1 MTTADALYSEK
12 WTSFLRMARE
22 DYELNYLPILTQA
35 DNLMKEIGLTK
46 FYIKEPYVLVG
57 GKISSVCDERTK
69 IEDIKHPNNV
79 QHWGYN
85 FDYLYGDDSLTKIK
99 DILSGNG
106 KLLNNWIYYLGTK
119 WFFNNMDFFNK
130 DHLIN
135 ENWRA
140 FKSCILAIWSDERPA
155 FCGFSNN
162 IQLKAWFYMNDKPG
176 KTHEIISKWRS
187 MYMDIDKTIV
197 PDLKWGFMDPAWTGF
212 HYNPS
217 TFNTAYLKNLV
228 ELSRKHIETIIDNRR
243 IQLGIAQTELSITIT
258 QVQLWK
264 HDKDLRKILDDHI
277 KNYRALTVSFEDMK
291 KANTTLQKKVENQD
305 KLITELNEK
314 LETLIKFFHGFKEHA
329 PKEMLRL
336 LMTTVEPLKS
346 IESISVGITKA

>member
-1 MTTADALYSEK
+1 MTTADALYGDK
-12 WTSFLRMARE
+12 WTSFLRMAME
-22 DYELNYLPILTQA
+22 DYELNYLPIFTQA

-46 FYIKEPYVLVG
+46 YYLNESIALAD
-57 GKISSVCDERTK
+57 GKISSVYNKRTK
-69 IEDIKHPNNV
+69 IEDIEHPKNI
-79 QHWGYN
+79 QDSS
-85 FDYLYGDDSLTKIK
+85 FDFNYLYGDDSLAKIRA
-99 DILSGNG
+99 ILISTG
-106 KLLNNWIYYLGTK
+106 KLLTNWINYLGTK

-135 ENWRA
+135 ENWNA
-140 FKSCILAIWSDERPA
+140 FKSCIKYVWDSEKTA
-155 FCGFSNN
+155 GFSNN
-162 IQLKAWFYMNDKPG
+162 IQLKAWFYMNDNTV
-176 KTHEIISKWRS
+176 KTHEIISLWRS
-187 MYMDIDKTIV
+187 MYMDIDKTLV
-197 PDLKWGFMDPAWTGF
+197 PNLDWSFPRHYILDGRHDI

-217 TFNTAYLKNLV
+217 IFNTAYLKNLI
-228 ELSRKHIETIIDNRR
+228 ELSRKHIESIIDNRR

-305 KLITELNEK
+305 KLISELNEK
-314 LETLIKFFHGFKEHA
+314 LETLIKFFYGFKEHA

-336 LMTTVEPLKS
+336 LMTTVEPLKA
-346 IESISVGITKA
+346 IELTKA